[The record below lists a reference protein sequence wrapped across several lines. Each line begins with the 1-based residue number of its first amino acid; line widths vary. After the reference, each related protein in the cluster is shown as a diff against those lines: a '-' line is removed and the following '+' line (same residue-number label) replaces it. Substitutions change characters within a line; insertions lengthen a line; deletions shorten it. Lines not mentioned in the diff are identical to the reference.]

1 MANGVKK
8 CCGQGFLKGRKLF
21 SHEGRIVAVACEDTA
36 VFAVKRV
43 PMRAEVRLRQWSRC
57 RMVFIL
63 RDMPVYDSE
72 SMPKFPSLEDQLD
85 LITKGAAEIVPLE
98 ALKERIAKS
107 IASGVPMR
115 IKAGFDPTAP
125 DLHLGHTVLLRKLKH
140 FQDLGHTVIFLIGDS
155 TALIGDPTGRNVTRK
170 PLTPEQI
177 AENAETYKEQV
188 FKILD
193 RGTTEVRYNSEWLD
207 KLGYYDMVKLM
218 AQFTVSQMLERE
230 DFHKRFNEEQ
240 PIALHELIYP
250 IAQGYDSVAL
260 ECDVELGGTDQ
271 KFNLMRGRDLQKHYG
286 QPQQIVLMMP
296 IIEGLD
302 GVQKMS
308 KSLGNA
314 IGVHEPAGEMYGK
327 LMSVSDELMWRYWTL
342 LTDLRGSEIAQMQTD
357 VVGGVLH
364 PMQAK
369 KDLAWTITRDF
380 HSKEEADAAAES
392 WAKMFQQR
400 GVSEDVPVMKVSLAE
415 EGLLNVSETG
425 VAEIRVPKLLVLAG
439 LASSTGEATRKL
451 AENAVS
457 LNGEKISGR
466 TCGRDAMGESPTL
479 RLGKKS
485 VRVEWV

>member
-1 MANGVKK
+1 
-8 CCGQGFLKGRKLF
+8 
-21 SHEGRIVAVACEDTA
+21 
-36 VFAVKRV
+36 
-43 PMRAEVRLRQWSRC
+43 
-57 RMVFIL
+57 
-63 RDMPVYDSE
+63 MPVSKSE
-72 SMPKFPSLEDQLD
+72 SILKFASLEDQLD

-140 FQDLGHTVIFLIGDS
+140 FQDLGHIVIFLIGDG
-155 TALIGDPTGRNVTRK
+155 TALIGDPTGRDVTRK
-170 PLTPEQI
+170 ALTREEI
-177 AENAETYKEQV
+177 AANAETYKEQV

-193 RGTTEVRYNSEWLD
+193 REKTEVRYNSEWLD
-207 KLGYYDMVKLM
+207 KLSYYDMVKLM
-218 AQFTVSQMLERE
+218 AQFTLSQMLERE
-230 DFHKRFNEEQ
+230 HFHQRFNDEQ

-327 LMSVSDELMWRYWTL
+327 LMSISDELMWRYWTL
-342 LTDLRGSEIAQMQTD
+342 LTDLRASEIEAMREE
-357 VVGGVLH
+357 VRGGALH

-369 KDLAWTITRDF
+369 KNLAWTITKGF
-380 HSKEEADAAAES
+380 HSEAEANAAAEG

-400 GVSEDVPVMKVSLAE
+400 GVSEDVPVVKVERHKVPVDTFGQMSL
-415 EGLLNVSETG
+415 
-425 VAEIRVPKLLVLAG
+425 PKLLVEAG
-439 LASSTGEATRKL
+439 LANSAGEATRKL
-451 AENAVS
+451 GENAVS
-457 LNGEKISGR
+457 VNGAKIASRAYPKAVLG
-466 TCGRDAMGESPTL
+466 DSPVL

-485 VRVEWV
+485 VRVEWVD

>member
-1 MANGVKK
+1 MHHDAVGGSLYLNDMA
-8 CCGQGFLKGRKLF
+8 
-21 SHEGRIVAVACEDTA
+21 T
-36 VFAVKRV
+36 FA
-43 PMRAEVRLRQWSRC
+43 
-57 RMVFIL
+57 
-63 RDMPVYDSE
+63 
-72 SMPKFPSLEDQLD
+72 SLEDQLD
-85 LITKGAAEIVPLE
+85 LITKGAAEVVPLE
-98 ALKERIAKS
+98 ALKERITKS
-107 IASGVPMR
+107 IATGKPMR

-140 FQDLGHTVIFLIGDS
+140 FQTLGHTVIFLIGDA
-155 TALIGDPTGRNVTRK
+155 TALIGDPTGRDATRK
-170 PLTPEQI
+170 ALTREEI
-177 AENAETYKEQV
+177 AANAETYKEQV

-193 RGTTEVRYNSEWLD
+193 REKTEVRYNSEWLD
-207 KLGYYDMVKLM
+207 KLTYYDMVKLM
-218 AQFTVSQMLERE
+218 AQFTLSQMLERE
-230 DFHKRFNEEQ
+230 HFHKRFNEEQ
-240 PIALHELIYP
+240 PISLHELIYP

-271 KFNLMRGRDLQKHYG
+271 KFNLMRGRDLQKHFG
-286 QPQQIVLMMP
+286 QPQQIVLMTSV
-296 IIEGLD
+296 IEGLD

-327 LMSVSDELMWRYWTL
+327 LMSISDELMWTYWTM
-342 LTDLRGSEIAQMQTD
+342 LTDLRASEIATMQEQ
-357 VVGGVLH
+357 VRSGALH

-400 GVSEDVPVMKVSLAE
+400 GVSEDVPVVKVSLGE
-415 EGLLNVSETG
+415 EGLIAAAADGGAV
-425 VAEIRVPKLLVLAG
+425 EIRVPKLLVLAG

-457 LNGEKISGR
+457 LNGEKIAGR
-466 TCGRDAMGESPTL
+466 TYGRDAMGESPTL

-485 VRVEWV
+485 VRVEWTK